1 MRILIALVV
10 ALAVHAGAASAADQT
25 PSAVPTTTEQQANP
39 EIAPGQP
46 AANEVAAEQVVCR
59 DRQRT
64 GTRFARRVC
73 RTQAQGDAE
82 QEAARDAMGAFL
94 AGTGHNNT
102 VGD

>member
-10 ALAVHAGAASAADQT
+10 ALAVHAGAASAADER
-25 PSAVPTTTEQQANP
+25 PSAVQTTAARQANP

-46 AANEVAAEQVVCR
+46 VANEVATEPVVCR

-82 QEAARDAMGAFL
+82 QETARDAMGAFM
-94 AGTGHNNT
+94 AGTGHNNS

>member
-1 MRILIALVV
+1 MRIIIALVV
-10 ALAVHAGAASAADQT
+10 ALAVHAGAANAADET
-25 PSAVPTTTEQQANP
+25 PAALQATAAPQANS

-94 AGTGHNNT
+94 AGTGHNNS